1 MTPAHLL
8 NTLLSDVLAAKP
20 VAARVFIDR
29 RMGCVGC
36 AFAPF
41 ETVAEAARAYGIEP
55 NELAHELA
63 EGCGAVMTPEESD
76 HDDNY

>member
-1 MTPAHLL
+1 MLVADVVAGTPA
-8 NTLLSDVLAAKP
+8 
-20 VAARVFIDR
+20 AARVFLDR

-55 NELAHELA
+55 WELATSLA
-63 EGCGAVMTPEESD
+63 VTVSTCEEVRQ
-76 HDDNY
+76 